1 MFSCHSGVCKVVCKV
16 NWWKPAIF
24 NKILSSKNAVLHI
37 NCRKKWILVCLDIG
51 NYFLIPLARTDRIIS
66 VDNTTGYK
74 IRLCIVRLTLDL
86 YEHKRERSKSGGNT
100 GLSSSTQY
108 WWSRSAAKT
117 KTSDFP
123 TEVNFRHAVHSW
135 QFDTTCQ
142 RFLANFHRNS
152 ELLRPPSRWSRPKNM
167 K

>member
-1 MFSCHSGVCKVVCKV
+1 MKTRNF
-16 NWWKPAIF
+16 F
-24 NKILSSKNAVLHI
+24 TQFFSSKNAFLYI
-37 NCRKKWILVCLDIG
+37 NCRKKRILVRLGIG
-51 NYFLIPLARTDRIIS
+51 SYFLIRPARTDRIIS
-66 VDNTTGYK
+66 ADNTRVYK

-123 TEVNFRHAVHSW
+123 TEVNFRRVVHRW